1 MKFIDEQQ
9 NVFIIRHFFDDSF
22 DALFELTAVFTSGY
36 HSREVKNDNTL
47 VTDGF
52 RHDAKSDALCKAF
65 GNRRFSDTWLSNEA
79 RVIFCPAA
87 QDLNH
92 TLNFLAAA
100 DNRVEFSFT
109 RKLRQIPAVLIQCRR
124 FAGLRSTSCLR
135 SAAGVCISACTA
147 LQRCLAHGSK
157 DCSI

>member
-1 MKFIDEQQ
+1 MKLVDEQQ
-9 NVFIIRHFFDDSF
+9 NIFIIRHFFDDSF

-100 DNRVEFSFT
+100 DNRVEFSFA
-109 RKLRQIPAVLIQCRR
+109 REFGEIAAVLIERR
-124 FAGLRSTSCLR
+124 CFAVRCTASCLR
-135 SAAGVCISACTA
+135 SAAGVWISIHAA
-147 LQRCLAHGSK
+147 L
-157 DCSI
+157 